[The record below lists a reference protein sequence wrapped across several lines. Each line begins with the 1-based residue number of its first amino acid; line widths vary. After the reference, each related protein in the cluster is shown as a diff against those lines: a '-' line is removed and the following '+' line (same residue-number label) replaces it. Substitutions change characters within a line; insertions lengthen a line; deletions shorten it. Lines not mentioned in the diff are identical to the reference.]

1 MYVGVGGGARE
12 RPLAQSAR
20 FRRNDSVRTGARR
33 TVRTDRSPTR
43 AGHARATRRFGYCDP
58 QCSYDN
64 YVYVPPG
71 ADADT
76 VYLSGDNEYNENNY
90 GPVAPAARTAAA
102 CCSRRTRAC
111 TSRT

>member
-1 MYVGVGGGARE
+1 MPDTPGY
-12 RPLAQSAR
+12 S
-20 FRRNDSVRTGARR
+20 S
-33 TVRTDRSPTR
+33 
-43 AGHARATRRFGYCDP
+43 FGYCDG

-76 VYLSGDNEYNENNY
+76 VYLSGDNEYTENNW
-90 GPVAPAARTAAA
+90 GPNSPFCCPDNPAPVARTAAA
-102 CCSRRTRAC
+102 SCSRPTPAC